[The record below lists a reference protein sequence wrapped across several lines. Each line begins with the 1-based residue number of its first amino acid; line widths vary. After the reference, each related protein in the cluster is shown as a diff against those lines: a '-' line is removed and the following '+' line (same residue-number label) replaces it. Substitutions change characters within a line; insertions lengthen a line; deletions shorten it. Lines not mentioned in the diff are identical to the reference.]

1 MRVTAVLS
9 LACVLAVAG
18 CGGGGTDQ
26 GTTPPAGQTAGAGG
40 PQLETRWLRGLWD
53 SDIRKVLPKERIT
66 CEGPKKEGLSTVWGC
81 EWGTPLNSYKV
92 RYYGAAP
99 GKIEYIIA
107 TVTQADQPKD
117 DRVLPL
123 FTDLAGLHFE
133 GAEPAKAR
141 EWIRTTLAGG
151 GNTAFG
157 AARFKLAGDV
167 VKRTLEIKASGS
179 EW

>member
-1 MRVTAVLS
+1 MRSTIAFPVACALA
-9 LACVLAVAG
+9 LACCG
-18 CGGGGTDQ
+18 CGGTGKDTA
-26 GTTPPAGQTAGAGG
+26 PPAGQAAESSA
-40 PQLETRWLRGLWD
+40 PKLETRWLRGLWD
-53 SDIRKVLPKERIT
+53 SDVRKVLPKERIT
-66 CEGPKKEGLSTVWGC
+66 CEGPKKEGPSTVWGC

-92 RYYGAAP
+92 RYYGSAP

-107 TVTQADQPKD
+107 TVTQGDQPKD

-133 GAEPAKAR
+133 GAEPVKAR
-141 EWIRTTLAGG
+141 EWVRTTLAAG
-151 GNTAFG
+151 GNTVFG
-157 AARFKLAGDV
+157 AAKFKLAGDV